1 MNAQAKDIHDDVTD
15 EVETEAAPA
24 AEDTDDDD
32 FEIEIVD
39 DVPDDEK
46 PRRAENEKPDLPD
59 DDDLENYSESVQK
72 RIKKLKFEYHEA
84 ERQKQEAARL
94 REEAINY
101 AKQIQAENER
111 LRQSLQQ
118 NEGSLVEQA
127 KARVESELNSAKA
140 AYRTA
145 YEAGDS
151 EGVLEAQSKLTQ
163 LQNDMYRLQNYRP
176 APQKQPAPQPAP
188 QPQYTPQKAE
198 DVQLTPAQKSWLA
211 KNDWYGKDR
220 QMTAFAL
227 GVHEE
232 LVHSGVVPDSER
244 YYSEIDQQ
252 VRSRFADKF
261 SDAADQEEVTPR
273 QKKAANVV
281 APAARSAKTPR
292 KIKLTS
298 TQAAIAKRLGLT
310 NEQYAA
316 QLMKDARNG

>member
-1 MNAQAKDIHDDVTD
+1 MNARAEDIHDDVSD
-15 EVETEAAPA
+15 DTEAPEKGA
-24 AEDTDDDD
+24 AEDDDD
-32 FEIEIVD
+32 FEVEIVE
-39 DVPDDEK
+39 DVPEDEK
-46 PRRAENEKPDLPD
+46 PRRAEGAKPDLPD
-59 DDDLENYSESVQK
+59 DDDLESYSESVQK

-84 ERQKQEAARL
+84 ERQKQEAARM

-101 AKQIQAENER
+101 AKQIQQENER

-140 AYRTA
+140 AYRAA
-145 YEAGDS
+145 YESGDS
-151 EGVLEAQSKLTQ
+151 DGVLEAQTKLNQ

-176 APQKQPAPQPAP
+176 QQAQQPQRTQPEP
-188 QPQYTPQKAE
+188 QPQVPQRAE
-198 DVQLTPAQKSWLA
+198 DVKLSPAQKAWLA
-211 KNDWYGKDR
+211 ENDWWGTDR
-220 QMTAFAL
+220 RMTSFAL

-244 YYSEIDQQ
+244 YYTEIDKELRK
-252 VRSRFADKF
+252 VFPDKF
-261 SDAADQEEVTPR
+261 SDAADQEEVSPR

-281 APAARSAKTPR
+281 APAARSAKQPR
-292 KIKLTS
+292 KAKLTS

>member
-32 FEIEIVD
+32 FEIVIVD

>member
-1 MNAQAKDIHDDVTD
+1 MNAQAKDIHDDVND

-24 AEDTDDDD
+24 AEDADDD

-127 KARVESELNSAKA
+127 KARVESELSSAKA
-140 AYRTA
+140 AYRAA

-151 EGVLEAQSKLTQ
+151 EGVLEAQSKLTK

-176 APQKQPAPQPAP
+176 QPQAQPAPQLAP
-188 QPQYTPQKAE
+188 QPQKAE